1 MTTKITA
8 LLLLVAI
15 QFGFSQKIIENPQY
29 GFNSLPGKITKV
41 EVLEDATVLHFH
53 IEYTPGQWISIPK
66 KSCIIASDDNEEQL
80 LVTKAEGINL
90 GKKHTVDS
98 TGVIDYQLYF
108 PPLNKQ
114 VEKIDFKESNKGGT
128 WYVHDIVLDEA
139 KYGSVLPKH
148 LIGNWL
154 KTDGSNLWI
163 YGFYYDR
170 AIINREIWTY
180 KSVKHKKTKSE
191 ITLEKGNETKIIYAK
206 LNTDKTV
213 AFGENKKQLTTYSLN
228 RTENKDFKLEN
239 DAPYLES
246 DIFKIDSTTYSGVIR
261 NYSSELSKEKTGM
274 IYVNNIFTGNQE
286 SYLVKIKDDGRFSV
300 KFPMF
305 YPQEVFVKLPGYN
318 ASVFFEPG
326 KETWQLINSGSPN
339 DVFFAGDLAEINSG
353 LASLKNIHN
362 YNGYNKLHRSIE
374 KIALQ
379 EYKDACIKIYNSE
392 IAKFDEAIKTRF
404 LSKKVN
410 QVMRLKLDYN
420 FYGRVLSYDIYSK
433 RGKEPEIDSAYVSF
447 LTPEILKNKT
457 AVLTSE
463 YSSFINRL
471 RFCEPF
477 NAFKN
482 LSVTHPQGIALAE
495 MLKSKDITITQ
506 EEQALI
512 NGQIKF
518 NKENAVAIKKQAD
531 FNTNNKAVLQSFNKK
546 FSKIYLKLT
555 EVERKAISNS
565 DGLNIDAIIAYA
577 KPLDITFSDDEIA
590 TQNALKNL
598 LTEKEQ
604 ENYNNFYTSE
614 RINKNQ
620 AFSKKYSNEV
630 KEYTKGEF
638 QRQRIE
644 NTIALF
650 EEEESWMSDLF
661 IMQTISAPIVE
672 QLSPLS
678 NPELE
683 HVSKYIETPFVQNFL
698 VYENERG
705 LAKIEHNKNATGY
718 VVNKTSNTEADQ
730 VFDAITE
737 KYKGKVIFVDFW
749 ATWCG
754 PCRSGMKKMKPMKE
768 ELKDEAVVFVYIT
781 NQSSPE
787 TAYNNMIPEIKGE
800 HYRVSNDEWNYLKI
814 KFNITGIP
822 HYTLVDKEGTVV
834 KETIKFSSSANSFK
848 KLITDYL

>member
-1 MTTKITA
+1 MTTKITV

-29 GFNSLPGKITKV
+29 GFNSLPGKITKI

-53 IEYTPGQWISIPK
+53 IEYKPKYWINIPSATYIK
-66 KSCIIASDDNEEQL
+66 GMNSDEKL
-80 LVTKAEGINL
+80 FLTKADGIP
-90 GKKHTVDS
+90 
-98 TGVIDYQLYF
+98 IDEHYNMPKSGEVNYKLYF
-108 PPLNKQ
+108 PNAKT
-114 VEKIDFKESNKGGT
+114 EIGKIDFFGGHEKGS
-128 WYVHDIVLDEA
+128 WYVHDLVIDED

-154 KTDGSNLWI
+154 KTDGSNEWG

-170 AIINREIWTY
+170 AIINKDIWTY

-239 DAPYLES
+239 DVPYLES

-274 IYVNNIFTGNQE
+274 IHVNNIFTGNQE
-286 SYLVKIKDDGRFSV
+286 SHLVKIKDDGRFSV
-300 KFPMF
+300 KFPMY
-305 YPQEVFVKLPGYN
+305 YPQEAFVRFPGYN

-326 KETWQLINSGSPN
+326 KETWELINSGSPN

-353 LASLKNIHN
+353 LASLKDIRN
-362 YNGYNKLHRSIE
+362 YNGYNKLHRNIE

-379 EYKDACIKIYNSE
+379 EYKDACIKVYNSE
-392 IAKFDEAIKTRF
+392 IAKLDEAIKTRF
-404 LSKKVN
+404 LSKKIT
-410 QVMRLKLDYN
+410 QVMRLELDYN
-420 FYGRVLSYDIYSK
+420 FYGAVLSYDIYSK
-433 RGKEPEIDSAYVSF
+433 NGKEPKIDSAYVSF

-471 RFCEPF
+471 RFSEPF

-482 LSVTHPQGIALAE
+482 LGVTPPEGIALAE
-495 MLKSKDITITQ
+495 MLQSKGITITQ
-506 EEQALI
+506 EEQELI
-512 NGQIKF
+512 NEQIKF
-518 NKENAVAIKKQAD
+518 NKENAIALKRRAD
-531 FNTNNKAVLQSFNKK
+531 FNTNNKTVLSRFNRK
-546 FSKIYLKLT
+546 FGVLYQKLS
-555 EVERKAISNS
+555 EEERKEILNTEGS
-565 DGLNIDAIIAYA
+565 NIDAIINYA
-577 KPLDITFSDDEIA
+577 KPLDITFSEDEIA
-590 TQNALKNL
+590 KQKAQNNI
-598 LTEKEQ
+598 LTEKEK
-604 ENYNNFYTSE
+604 EKFKAFYTTE
-614 RINKNQ
+614 RNNRNQ
-620 AFSKKYSNEV
+620 AVSKKYSNEIQ
-630 KEYTKGEF
+630 EYTKKEF
-638 QRQRIE
+638 QRQYIE

-650 EEEESWMSDLF
+650 DEEESWMSDIF
-661 IMQTISAPIVE
+661 ITQFISAPIVE

-678 NPELE
+678 TPELKY
-683 HVSKYIETPFVQNFL
+683 VSKNIETPFAQEFL

-718 VVNKTSNTEADQ
+718 VVNETSNTEADQ
-730 VFDAITE
+730 VFNAITE

-754 PCRSGMKKMKPMKE
+754 PCRSGMEKMKPMKE
-768 ELKDEAVVFVYIT
+768 ELKDKDVVFVYIT
-781 NQSSPE
+781 DQSSPE
-787 TAYNNMIPEIKGE
+787 KTYNNMIPQIKGE

-834 KETIKFSSSANSFK
+834 KETIKFSSSTNSFK